1 MTERYKI
8 FYNIA
13 GLRDMTAEEKAQR
26 EKDVKEWND
35 SSAQRKLNKIK
46 AMRLKRLQDTD
57 WMANSDVTMPDYI
70 KTWRQT
76 LRDLPQNNT
85 TESQYDTLLET
96 TGSFP
101 NKSYVH
107 SVWTQP
113 TS

>member
-1 MTERYKI
+1 MTESYTV
-8 FYNIA
+8 FDNIV
-13 GLRDMTAEEKAQR
+13 GLRDMTPEEKAQR

-35 SSAQRKLNKIK
+35 ASADRKLSSIK
-46 AMRLKRLQDTD
+46 KLRLKRLQDTD
-57 WMANSDVTMPDYI
+57 YLANSDVTMPNYI

-85 TESQYDTLLET
+85 SESQYDALLERNED
-96 TGSFP
+96 GSLK
-101 NKSYVH
+101 N